1 MKSFFA
7 IPARILLIAFLFIG
21 LSSMHSFRKFP
32 DMGFT
37 TMNGKGVDE
46 DYFKNKN
53 TVVVHFFIGCHAAMM
68 AVKDLQ
74 KLESSGEAPF
84 QILYLAQ
91 NTPQHIVDFNSA
103 EDNMWSKVRKHYAI
117 EPIEGDVVAVCT
129 TESLQISVED
139 TLIGQHC
146 DTFAKEIRTK
156 WSPTFVFVDS
166 EGKIKSKQKGML
178 PKEEFRNLNKKFN

>member
-1 MKSFFA
+1 M
-7 IPARILLIAFLFIG
+7 R
-21 LSSMHSFRKFP
+21 SFRKFP

-37 TMNGKGVDE
+37 TMNGKTVNG

-53 TVVVHFFIGCHAAMM
+53 TVVVHFFMGCHAAMM

-74 KLESSGEAPF
+74 KLESSGETPF

-91 NTPQHIVDFNSA
+91 NTPQHIVDFNST
-103 EDNMWSKVRKHYAI
+103 EENMWSKVRKHYAI
-117 EPIEGDVVAVCT
+117 EPIEGDLVAVCT
-129 TESLQISVED
+129 TESLQISGED

-156 WSPTFVFVDS
+156 SSPTFVFVDG
-166 EGKIKSKQKGML
+166 EGKIKSKQKGFIPTVDM
-178 PKEEFRNLNKKFN
+178 RTWTNKFD